1 MDFRD
6 DLKFYA
12 KVAQRKLGYVAGQV
26 ELTSECFQKCLA
38 CDSWRADAKGEIKG
52 MWGLGKFL
60 SFLWE
65 LDAMPTFE
73 HLSLTGGDP
82 QRWPEIDYFLKSQR
96 DFYRFSFQMNTALAK
111 EPGSLDDYRTK
122 LQRLRVSLDGVTP
135 DTYRRMRG
143 VRTDPEEIVDRMDRL
158 AHPML
163 ATNTCVTDVN
173 IDEVPAI
180 VARLNEMKNPP
191 RKAMFLAVLDFEVG
205 SEFWRKYAKLKEI
218 KSPRVPTSFSEDVEW
233 VRGFTA
239 GPESSRIPC
248 YAGGL
253 TFHIKCDGDV
263 YPCCL
268 VGGEAIKTRKE
279 MAIGNVFNE
288 PLSAI
293 HSRYAPGLH
302 YADKEGACVKV
313 CQWKQLQVNM
323 LGHEASKTTLAMP

>member
-1 MDFRD
+1 MEIRD

-12 KVAQRKLGYVAGQV
+12 KVAQRKLGYVAGQL

-52 MWGLGKFL
+52 IWDYQPFL
-60 SFLWE
+60 VLMDE
-65 LDAMPTFE
+65 LQSMPIFE

-82 QRWPEIDYFLKSQR
+82 QRWPFLDKFLKEER
-96 DFYRFSFQMNTALAK
+96 HRYRFSLQLNTALARDCDPDLYRVK
-111 EPGSLDDYRTK
+111 LD
-122 LQRLRVSLDGVTP
+122 RLRVSLDGVTP
-135 DTYRRMRG
+135 DTYRKMRG
-143 VRTDPEEIVDRMDRL
+143 VRTDPEEIIGRMEKL

-173 IDEVPAI
+173 IDEIPAI
-180 VARLNEMKNPP
+180 VHRLNNMEFPP

-205 SEFWRKYAKLKEI
+205 SDFWRKYAELKALV
-218 KSPRVPTSFSEDVEW
+218 SPRVPLSFQEDVEW
-233 VRGFTA
+233 VRGFTKS
-239 GPESSRIPC
+239 PESSRVPC

-279 MAIGNVFNE
+279 MAIGNVFEE
-288 PLSAI
+288 PLAAI
-293 HSRYAPGLH
+293 HRRYSPGLH
-302 YADKEGACVKV
+302 YADKESACVKV
-313 CQWKQLQVNM
+313 CQWKQLQVN
-323 LGHEASKTTLAMP
+323 LAAHQASKLTLTMP